1 MAEKV
6 ARLEA
11 ELGAERAHS
20 DRLLR
25 LDPSLVMDHLPPDRD
40 EQAFRDKAYEALK
53 ASISVHGQHVP
64 IVVRAAPGEPG
75 RYEIAAGRRR
85 LVACRELGLKVLALA
100 LPLDDD
106 AMLSLQYRE
115 NAEREDVSTFERG
128 RWFARLADE
137 RGLSTTAIAAIVG
150 LAQPTVS
157 DHLGLARLP
166 EELLE
171 LFKDPREL
179 SLADGRRLRSVLN
192 TEGTLERMAAALKE
206 GCAAGGTKA
215 QVALAL
221 RAASSPGAGIVLAP
235 AAREKRR
242 PIIGGDGR
250 RLGFLTRSGEQWVC
264 RFDKTVEAEAI
275 NWLADQIPALLERWR
290 SG

>member
-1 MAEKV
+1 M
-6 ARLEA
+6 
-11 ELGAERAHS
+11 
-20 DRLLR
+20 DR
-25 LDPSLVMDHLPPDRD
+25 LPPDRA
-40 EQAFRDKAYEALK
+40 EQAFRDKTYEALK
-53 ASISVHGQHVP
+53 ASISAHGQHVP

-85 LVACRELGLKVLALA
+85 LVACRELSLKVLARA
-100 LPLDDD
+100 LPLDDN

-166 EELLE
+166 EELVELLE
-171 LFKDPREL
+171 DPREL
-179 SLADGRRLRSVLN
+179 SLADGRRLRAVLN
-192 TEGTLERMAAALKE
+192 TEGALERMAAALNE
-206 GCAAGGTKA
+206 GRAASGTKA

-221 RAASSPGAGIVLAP
+221 RAAASPGARTALAL
-235 AAREKRR
+235 AVREKGR
-242 PIIGGDGR
+242 PIVGSDGR
-250 RLGFLTRSGEQWVC
+250 RLGFLTQSGEQWVC
-264 RFDKTVEAEAI
+264 RFDRTIQVEAI
-275 NWLADQIPALLERWR
+275 NWLADQIPVLLERWR
-290 SG
+290 GG